1 MGNIERLI
9 ETCIELGYA
18 KTLETLGISSGEIS
32 QRRATDVYGKYFMDA
47 ARAELKQT
55 KSLYNMKKVVKKAVE
70 VILTIIACVSFI
82 LMTAERPD
90 GSCCLPWTLGWLSAL
105 VVSSLILD
113 KMGVFKKEESR

>member
-1 MGNIERLI
+1 MGNLERLT

-105 VVSSLILD
+105 MVPSIILD

>member
-1 MGNIERLI
+1 MGNLERLT

-32 QRRATDVYGKYFMDA
+32 QRRARDVYGKYFMDA
-47 ARAELKQT
+47 DRAELKQT
-55 KSLYNMKKVVKKAVE
+55 KSLYNMKKVVKKSVE

-82 LMTAERPD
+82 LMTADRPD

-105 VVSSLILD
+105 VVSSIILD

>member
-1 MGNIERLI
+1 MGNLERLT

-18 KTLETLGISSGEIS
+18 KTLEILGISSGEIS
-32 QRRATDVYGKYFMDA
+32 QRRARDVYGKYFIDA
-47 ARAELKQT
+47 DRAELKQT

-82 LMTAERPD
+82 LMSAERPD

-105 VVSSLILD
+105 VVSSIMLD